1 MKKIFENWRDAKN
14 MFEKINYLESNRRFI
29 LDELRLI
36 EEKDHVIPISDEE
49 MNKIKTI
56 AKLEG
61 EPNFLGTGTK
71 GSAYKFNN
79 KVLKFT
85 HDVNEAKACQLIK
98 GKRHPNVYDVYFV
111 AERNKK
117 DISNSEIK
125 RETYIITYEFLDYPT
140 RPMLEA
146 AQSLH
151 GRITMGKNPEFFYN
165 WTPDTYQEAKDLLA
179 NLSNIYNKNPNL
191 YVPDETKR
199 VIMPREKLGQM
210 CKSAGYN
217 AIQTRKVGF
226 FFGGPFS
233 PPSRDELED
242 PKQFSEY
249 VQNNQEN
256 IKRDYLNQLS
266 LGLTFLK
273 QNNIDYHD
281 IKGTNI
287 MQKNEQIC
295 IIDIG
300 YSQVR
305 EYPDIPML

>member
-1 MKKIFENWRDAKN
+1 MKKIFENWRYAKN

-36 EEKDHVIPISDEE
+36 EEKDHIIPISDEE
-49 MNKIKTI
+49 MNKIKMITE
-56 AKLEG
+56 LEG
-61 EPNFLGTGTK
+61 EANFLGTGTK

-85 HDVNEAKACQLIK
+85 RDVNEAMACQLIK
-98 GKRHPNVYDVYFV
+98 GKTHPNVYDVYFV
-111 AERNKK
+111 AKRNEA
-117 DISNSEIK
+117 DINRSEIK
-125 RETYIITYEFLDYPT
+125 EPYIITYEFLDYPT
-140 RPMLEA
+140 RTMLEVA
-146 AQSLH
+146 KSMH

-165 WTPDTYQEAKDLLA
+165 WTPNTYNEAKSLLA
-179 NLSNIYNKNPNL
+179 NLAKIYNKNPNIF
-191 YVPDETKR
+191 VPDETKR
-199 VIMPREKLGQM
+199 AIMPREKLEQM
-210 CKSAGYN
+210 CKNADYN
-217 AIQTRKVGF
+217 ALQTRLVGF

-233 PPSRDELED
+233 PPSKDELSD

-256 IKRDYLNQLS
+256 IKRDYLNQLA
-266 LGLTFLK
+266 LGLSFLK
-273 QNNIDYHD
+273 QNNIDFHD

-300 YSQVR
+300 YSKVK